1 MVNADVP
8 DVNNPP
14 TQTNAKT
21 CFFKST
27 ISGTYTVDGAKST
40 GKFHGGTGHGT
51 VKDVFQAYGPKLT
64 NGECNQSN
72 NDGLIVVSGE
82 LSPRGSRRAVWRG
95 RQVCPCVPVNW
106 PGSSAALRPSSRTR
120 RPVRGRRVAGG
131 CPMRLVGREVLR
143 VPGQ

>member
-8 DVNNPP
+8 DANNPP

-51 VKDVFQAYGPKLT
+51 VKDVFQAYGPKLK
-64 NGECNQSN
+64 NGQCNQSN
-72 NDGLIVVSGE
+72 NAQPLANGALSTFYASGPLTVS
-82 LSPRGSRRAVWRG
+82 
-95 RQVCPCVPVNW
+95 
-106 PGSSAALRPSSRTR
+106 SS
-120 RPVRGRRVAGG
+120 
-131 CPMRLVGREVLR
+131 
-143 VPGQ
+143 